1 MDALR
6 EALKELREEQDLR
19 FAQTPEAPGLR
30 PGLDLSIGYEG
41 HPTDPRDE
49 KFALGY
55 LYKAVVLAIE
65 KEEHH
70 E

>member
-1 MDALR
+1 MDTLR
-6 EALKELREEQDLR
+6 EALKELREEQDLC
-19 FAQTPEAPGLR
+19 F
-30 PGLDLSIGYEG
+30 GYEG

-65 KEEHH
+65 KEEENHD
-70 E
+70 

>member
-1 MDALR
+1 MTKSKAIREALR

-19 FAQTPEAPGLR
+19 FAQTPKAPELR
-30 PGLDLSIGYEG
+30 SGPDLSFG
-41 HPTDPRDE
+41 DDRDE

-55 LYKAVVLAIE
+55 LYKAVVLAM
-65 KEEHH
+65 EESH